1 MIVVIDTNVL
11 LKMAATGIR
20 SPLFTSWQA
29 RQFDLYLSVE
39 MLAELEEVLSR
50 PKIQKFVP
58 PTVGKQFLRLVV
70 ERAVFVPMAHTF
82 PHSRDSGDDKVVAT
96 AVAAKA
102 DYLITVDKDLYDD
115 ATLVPSLAEQGIQVV
130 QPGRFQTLL
139 RR

>member
-115 ATLVPSLAEQGIQVV
+115 ATLVPSLA
-130 QPGRFQTLL
+130 
-139 RR
+139 